1 MNTYKLYVHFSGNL
15 TVDVEADTEQEAL
28 AAFENDPG
36 AYLDD
41 RDLGDSA
48 EFDVVSM
55 E

>member
-41 RDLGDSA
+41 RDRGDSA
-48 EFDVVSM
+48 EFEAVTM

>member
-15 TVDVEADTEQEAL
+15 TIDVEADTEQEAL
-28 AAFENDPG
+28 VAFENDPG
-36 AYLDD
+36 AYLND
-41 RDLGDSA
+41 RDLGDNA

>member
-1 MNTYKLYVHFSGNL
+1 MNTYKLYIHFSGKL

-28 AAFENDPG
+28 VAFENAPS
-36 AYLDD
+36 AYLND
-41 RDLGDSA
+41 RDLGDNA